1 MLRIGKVIYEL
12 LSKNE
17 ELKKVVNTK
26 IYPLIAD
33 ETTSFPF
40 IIYRRTGTV
49 NDGNKDYQSEY
60 AMINLIVVDNEYE
73 SSVQIAELVRKAIEH
88 KRGKIADFMVED
100 ITIENAI
107 EDYVDDAFIQELTI
121 KIEIQ
126 NEN

>member
-1 MLRIGKVIYEL
+1 MLKIGKVIYEL

-17 ELKKVVNTK
+17 ELKKVVDTK
-26 IYPLIAD
+26 IYPLIAN

-40 IIYRRTGTV
+40 IIYKRTSIV
-49 NDGNKDYQSEY
+49 NDGNKDYQSKY

-73 SSVQIAELVRKAIEH
+73 GSVQIAELVRKAIEH

-100 ITIENAI
+100 ITIEDAI

-126 NEN
+126 NED

>member
-1 MLRIGKVIYEL
+1 MLKIGKVIYEL

-17 ELKKVVNTK
+17 ELKKVVDTK
-26 IYPLIAD
+26 IYPLIAN

-40 IIYRRTGTV
+40 IIYKRTGIV
-49 NDGNKDYQSEY
+49 NDGNKDYQSKY

-73 SSVQIAELVRKAIEH
+73 GSVQIAELVRKAIEH

>member
-1 MLRIGKVIYEL
+1 MLKIGKVIYEL

-17 ELKKVVNTK
+17 ELKKVVDTK

-40 IIYRRTGTV
+40 IIYRRTGIV

-73 SSVQIAELVRKAIEH
+73 SSV
-88 KRGKIADFMVED
+88 
-100 ITIENAI
+100 
-107 EDYVDDAFIQELTI
+107 
-121 KIEIQ
+121 
-126 NEN
+126 

>member
-1 MLRIGKVIYEL
+1 MLKIGKVIYEL

-17 ELKKVVNTK
+17 ELKKVVDTK
-26 IYPLIAD
+26 IYPLIAN

-40 IIYRRTGTV
+40 IIYKRTSIV
-49 NDGNKDYQSEY
+49 NDGNKDYQSKY

-73 SSVQIAELVRKAIEH
+73 GSVQIAELVRKAIEH

-107 EDYVDDAFIQELTI
+107 EDYVDYAFIQ
-121 KIEIQ
+121 
-126 NEN
+126 

>member
-1 MLRIGKVIYEL
+1 MLKIGKVIYEL

-17 ELKKVVNTK
+17 ELKKVVDTK

-40 IIYRRTGTV
+40 IIYRRTSIV

-126 NEN
+126 NED